1 MSQRRKAG
9 AGLWRDAKGTY
20 HVDISVRGTSRI
32 RVSTGTGERRHAEEY
47 RDRLKTDLW
56 RQTRLGE
63 PPPMTWTAAAAEWR
77 ADAARRGL
85 ATLADAKTRLAWI
98 EQRLGNRM
106 IADIGEEDLR
116 ATLAAK
122 HAEKK
127 VSGAVS
133 GATCNR
139 YYAAMSAVLNFAARR
154 HWITAVPRLTRR
166 ELYPETNDR
175 FRWLAAEEATRLF
188 AELPPH
194 LARMARFALATGLR
208 QANVTGL
215 RWADVDLERRTA
227 WAWPHETKN
236 RKRYSIPLN
245 ADALAVLAECQG
257 MHDERVFVYAN
268 HTHKKPKPA
277 VPIAQ
282 PTGPAWYKAVER
294 AGLKGLRWHD
304 LRHTWASWHVMA
316 GTRLEVLQQLGGW
329 SDFKMV
335 LRYAHLSTS
344 YVAAFAGNSEIRVK
358 ISSRVNVSGS
368 DVIQFPMQKQGV
380 ADGTRTHNTRN
391 HNPGE
396 TSE

>member
-1 MSQRRKAG
+1 
-9 AGLWRDAKGTY
+9 
-20 HVDISVRGTSRI
+20 
-32 RVSTGTGERRHAEEY
+32 
-47 RDRLKTDLW
+47 
-56 RQTRLGE
+56 
-63 PPPMTWTAAAAEWR
+63 
-77 ADAARRGL
+77 
-85 ATLADAKTRLAWI
+85 
-98 EQRLGNRM
+98 
-106 IADIGEEDLR
+106 
-116 ATLAAK
+116 
-122 HAEKK
+122 
-127 VSGAVS
+127 
-133 GATCNR
+133 
-139 YYAAMSAVLNFAARR
+139 
-154 HWITAVPRLTRR
+154 
-166 ELYPETNDR
+166 
-175 FRWLAAEEATRLF
+175 
-188 AELPPH
+188 
-194 LARMARFALATGLR
+194 MARFALATGLR

-358 ISSRVNVSGS
+358 ISSNVNVSGS